1 MILKRE
7 KQANKFSGNNSL
19 NRSVPPWP
27 SSRSFCFFAKRFN
40 FHWGCQGS
48 EVSERGL
55 CCVNQWTRSK
65 MVCLLSSHLLG
76 HKLWFWVGDKIYVG
90 DDNLAMWDKNRQTS
104 DHFDCHHAE
113 LSWAELGLPSM
124 NTDHNLTMILKL
136 NIRLFCSTGK
146 CRSLNLSMAN
156 CLYSSRLD

>member
-65 MVCLLSSHLLG
+65 MVCLLFSNLLG

-104 DHFDCHHAE
+104 DHFDCHHAG
-113 LSWAELGLPSM
+113 LSWAELGWDCHQWTQTTTSPWSW
-124 NTDHNLTMILKL
+124 TLTSVIFALQASAE
-136 NIRLFCSTGK
+136 F
-146 CRSLNLSMAN
+146 
-156 CLYSSRLD
+156 